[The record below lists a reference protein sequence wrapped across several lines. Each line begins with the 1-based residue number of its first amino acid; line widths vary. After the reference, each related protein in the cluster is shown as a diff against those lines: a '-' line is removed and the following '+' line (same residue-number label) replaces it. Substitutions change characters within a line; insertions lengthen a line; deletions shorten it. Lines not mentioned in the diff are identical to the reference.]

1 MTDQAP
7 LSPTA
12 RPEVLALSSSRIRD
26 IANAGLGKPDLAI
39 FWFGE
44 GDEATPEFIRDAA
57 QTAIAGGET
66 FYVHN
71 LGLPALRQ
79 AIAAYESEL
88 HGMSIDP
95 DRIAVT
101 GSGVSA
107 LMIANQLVV
116 SPRDKVV
123 VVTPIWPN
131 IAEAPRLIG
140 AEVIR
145 FPLTVEN
152 GNWTLDLDR
161 LIETLTP
168 DVRMVIV
175 NSPNN
180 PTGFT
185 LGEDAQRAL
194 IAHCRK
200 NGIWILTDEVYERLV
215 FDGRAAAPSML
226 SLADPE
232 DRIIRV
238 NSFSK
243 AWRMTGWRLGWL
255 TLPAAMMPDVPKVIE
270 YNTSCAPG
278 FVQKGGLAAL
288 TDPRGEESITALKA
302 DLSASRDLL
311 LDGLRSMGRI
321 DIPQSTG
328 AMYAFFRID
337 GQPDDMA
344 VARSLVTDFGLGLA
358 PGSAFGPEGEGWLR
372 WCFASRADK
381 IATGLER
388 LSTFLASR

>member
-1 MTDQAP
+1 MGRA
-7 LSPTA
+7 
-12 RPEVLALSSSRIRD
+12 D
-26 IANAGLGKPDLAI
+26 IAA

-44 GDEATPEFIRDAA
+44 GDEVTPDFIREAA
-57 QTAIAGGET
+57 QKAISAGDT
-66 FYVHN
+66 FYSHN
-71 LGLPALRQ
+71 LGLPALRD
-79 AIAAYESEL
+79 AIATYESRL
-88 HGMSIDP
+88 HGIETTP

-116 SPRDKVV
+116 SPGDRVV

-131 IAEAPRLIG
+131 IAEGPRLIG
-140 AEVIR
+140 AEVTR
-145 FPLTVEN
+145 FPLSIEN
-152 GNWTLDLDR
+152 GRWTLDLGK

-168 DVRMVIV
+168 QVRMVIL
-175 NSPNN
+175 NAPNN

-185 LGEDAQRAL
+185 LDSGAQHDL
-194 IAHCRK
+194 LVHCRK

-215 FDGRAAAPSML
+215 FDGRNAAPSML
-226 SLADPE
+226 VHAEPE

-270 YNTSCAPG
+270 YNTSCAPV

-288 TDPRGEESITALKA
+288 TDPRGEKSVDALRA
-302 DLSASRDLL
+302 ELAVSRNVL
-311 LDGLRSMGRI
+311 LDGLKAFGRI
-321 DIPQSTG
+321 EVPAADG
-328 AMYAFFRID
+328 AMYAFLRIA

-344 VARSLVTDFGLGLA
+344 TAQTMVSDFGLGLA

-372 WCFASRADK
+372 WCFAARPEK
-381 IATGLER
+381 IAVGLER
-388 LSTFLASR
+388 LAAFLRSC